1 MHFYV
6 IVHHLLKD
14 CPLSRSL
21 FLSVLG
27 LAASEPLWRPLARSL
42 SLFGSSVSQSF
53 EKRKCVM
60 DSFYLTRE
68 KSGAPTT
75 LALSAA
81 QHSNLGRAREVH
93 PPTALG
99 RAELFHR

>member
-14 CPLSRSL
+14 CPLSL
-21 FLSVLG
+21 
-27 LAASEPLWRPLARSL
+27 PLARCVGSRPVSHSGAL
-42 SLFGSSVSQSF
+42 SLVGSSVSQSF